1 MNLRQHLRRRATLL
15 TAALAVSG
23 LAIFSLDVGATL
35 AQTGFG
41 PLLQPAAENTTPT
54 PGTQSTVADKRAENA
69 ALLRI
74 AQRKLD
80 EVPTDPVAAE
90 QVTRLKTAE
99 NLFAQQE
106 AIDQQIKD
114 LEARQIDVQKQLQSV
129 TAELDPGTTI
139 SFIRF
144 DRLVNEQAA
153 EKSRI
158 ELAQARVKAAK
169 AALETAQNDLDAR
182 EKERQQAQEAAEVGG
197 AGPDAAKLVAEAER
211 ATQARALAGD
221 VVTLRQ
227 KELVR
232 EKLTETVQGLTVE
245 YLDKKVTQ
253 FRPLVVFAESDLQDQ
268 LKKLTSQEETLRQS
282 LKISESHLPDVQGK
296 WTAAKWRHDAAT
308 GDRWL
313 LTEELEALRR
323 DKEKTQDEINVYL
336 AQLLQL
342 DQLRTAW
349 TRLYQLLAAAPQP
362 TADELADWDAE
373 TSAALKALIG
383 STQAHLFRIDELRN
397 ELATIAAKAEAAK
410 DGVPKLREAI
420 SDQQRCVEQM
430 IRVHEANLVSI
441 DASRRLHGKLRT
453 EIDNGVALV
462 SFQQLAHNVW
472 RQAEYVWGYGLFS
485 TGFNESQRLIT
496 VGKVVNVLVLFL
508 AGLVLSRRF
517 SAFFANRLLRRLR
530 LSQDA
535 TAVVRTLTF
544 YLLLVSITL
553 AALHKMNVPLT
564 AFTILGG
571 ALAIGVGFGSQTL
584 INNFISGL
592 IMLAERPVRI
602 GERVLFGNYD
612 GVIEDVGFRCTKLRT
627 SADHL
632 VTIPNS
638 ALINDS
644 IENVGR
650 RRTIQRTLNL
660 QITYDTPRESIA
672 ATVTAIR
679 ELLEEP
685 GIREPIHPVI
695 GWEKHLP
702 KVFFNDFNAE
712 SLNLQ
717 IAYHFAPPDQG
728 AFNEHAQKVNFRIF
742 EEFERLGV
750 AFAFSRRTVYFA
762 GNDSLRNSARLAAG
776 DAA

>member
-1 MNLRQHLRRRATLL
+1 MNLRRRA
-15 TAALAVSG
+15 AVF
-23 LAIFSLDVGATL
+23 LFLATL
-35 AQTGFG
+35 AIGLLSQITTLAQSSFG
-41 PLLQPAAENTTPT
+41 PLLRPANDDVTPT
-54 PGTQSTVADKRAENA
+54 PGTQPSIADKRAENA
-69 ALLRI
+69 EQLRV
-74 AQRKLD
+74 AQRRLED
-80 EVPTDPVAAE
+80 NPADPIAAE

-106 AIDQQIKD
+106 AVDQQIKD
-114 LEARQIDVQKQLQSV
+114 LEARQVDVQKQLRSF
-129 TAELDPGTTI
+129 TATAAPGTTI

-158 ELAQARVKAAK
+158 ELAEARVKAAK
-169 AALETAQNDLDAR
+169 AALEAAQNDLDAR
-182 EKERQQAQEAAEVGG
+182 EKDRQKAQEAADVGAAG
-197 AGPDAAKLVAEAER
+197 ADAAKLAA
-211 ATQARALAGD
+211 AAQQAAQARALAAD
-221 VVTLRQ
+221 TVSLRQ
-227 KELVR
+227 KELAR
-232 EKLTETVQGLTVE
+232 EQLTKAVQQLTVE
-245 YLDKKVTQ
+245 FLDKKVAQ

-268 LKKLTSQEETLRQS
+268 LKKLRAQEESLRKS
-282 LKISESHLPDVQGK
+282 LQAAESHLPVVQRD
-296 WTAAKWRHDAAT
+296 WTAAKRRYDAAT
-308 GDRWL
+308 GERWVL
-313 LTEELEALRR
+313 AEELEAQRR

-349 TRLYQLLAAAPQP
+349 TRLYQLLASAPQP
-362 TADELADWDAE
+362 TAEQLADWDTE

-397 ELATIAAKAEAAK
+397 ELATIASKADAAK
-410 DGVPKLREAI
+410 EGDPKLREAI
-420 SDQQRCVEQM
+420 ADQQRLVEQM

-453 EIDNGVALV
+453 EIDNGVALL
-462 SFQQLAHNVW
+462 SFEQLARSAW
-472 RQAEYVWGYGLFS
+472 RQCEYVWDYGLFS
-485 TGFNESQRLIT
+485 TGEAENLRLIT
-496 VGKVVNVLVLFL
+496 VGKVVNVLALFL
-508 AGLVLSRRF
+508 VGLILSRRF
-517 SAFFANRLLRRLR
+517 SGFFAHRALRRLH
-530 LSQDA
+530 LSKDA
-535 TAVVRTLTF
+535 TAVIRTLVF
-544 YLLLVSITL
+544 YVLLVSITL

-571 ALAIGVGFGSQTL
+571 ALAIGVGFGSQAL

-650 RRTIQRTLNL
+650 RRTIQRTLDL
-660 QITYDTPRESIA
+660 QVTYDTPRESVEA
-672 ATVTAIR
+672 AVAAIR
-679 ELLEEP
+679 RVLAEP

-695 GWEKHLP
+695 GWEKQHP
-702 KVFFNDFNAE
+702 KEFFNDFNPD
-712 SLNLQ
+712 SHNLQ
-717 IAYHFAPPDQG
+717 
-728 AFNEHAQKVNFRIF
+728 
-742 EEFERLGV
+742 V
-750 AFAFSRRTVYFA
+750 A
-762 GNDSLRNSARLAAG
+762 
-776 DAA
+776 